1 MRCEVRNMLTRE
13 PILHIAKLVFVNL
26 DESGQPAPHGK
37 TAISYIKD
45 RLQVKEMPLSAAS
58 NLPEEETEKKSNR

>member
-1 MRCEVRNMLTRE
+1 MRCEVRNMITRE

-26 DESGQPAPHGK
+26 GEDGKPAAHGK

-45 RLQVKEMPLSAAS
+45 RLQVKNISLKAAS
-58 NLPEEETEKKSNR
+58 NSTDEQA